1 MSVRAK
7 LKIMQG
13 SNAGRILE
21 INVPQYVIG
30 RAPGCSLRPQSD
42 AISRQHCAILSSG
55 ETVTIR
61 DLKSRNGTILN
72 GEKIESEVALANGDE
87 LQVGPLLFQVILAVS
102 APTSAAVTAPI
113 VPPTVAPTPAVP
125 IAAVPEPS
133 GPLETSTFS
142 KAGPTSGDSGLISDW
157 LLADDREIAP
167 LVTSSKETR
176 QFKMDETAN
185 VPLIA
190 KNSEAEA
197 KSKDEEKKKAK
208 KEFGK
213 LPKPAQD
220 NAGSSRDA
228 AAETLKKMYN
238 RGL

>member
-13 SNAGRILE
+13 SNSGRVLE

-87 LQVGPLLFQVILAVS
+87 LQVGPLLFQVILTASTPKVVTSGGVPAV
-102 APTSAAVTAPI
+102 API
-113 VPPTVAPTPAVP
+113 VLPESASPTAAPATTEAQETSAFTKAVP
-125 IAAVPEPS
+125 VS
-133 GPLETSTFS
+133 S
-142 KAGPTSGDSGLISDW
+142 DSGLISDW
-157 LLADDREIAP
+157 LLADEREIVP
-167 LVTSSKETR
+167 LVTSAKETR
-176 QFKMDETAN
+176 QFKMDETSN
-185 VPLIA
+185 VPLLA
-190 KNSEAEA
+190 KTTEAEA
-197 KSKDEEKKKAK
+197 KAKAK
-208 KEFGK
+208 EAKAHHSE
-213 LPKPAQD
+213 P
-220 NAGSSRDA
+220 N
-228 AAETLKKMYN
+228 
-238 RGL
+238 